1 MGGGSE
7 SFRRFFCPDAPHRVT
22 KRRSLLSARVTQ
34 NEDIIAGMDN
44 KQIARILRETAQLLE
59 IDGAII
65 GRYRSYEKAAE
76 LIETLT
82 QPVEQMVA
90 TPEKLLELPGI
101 GQGMVEHLTEIV
113 KTGDYSL
120 RQKLLKKFPP
130 TLLEVLTLQSL
141 GPKKVLLL
149 WKQFKCATVADVE
162 KLAREGKLRDLPGF
176 GEKSEQ
182 NILKAVETFK
192 KGSGRF
198 LLPTVEDAANEIAEH
213 IKKAGKMVESVTPA
227 GSLRRGKETVGD
239 LDLLVTMAPQKKDEK
254 NGKSQQAVIDEVAG
268 HILKYARIDQ
278 VLAHG
283 ENKVSFTLSNGL
295 QVDVR
300 LLEKENFGAA
310 LLYFTGSKEH
320 NVRLRGRAN
329 DMGWTLNE
337 YELATLGDRAAETEV
352 EDTKSKS
359 AGAKIRVS
367 SASPLKAAAKK
378 GTKAGGAK
386 AGNERQ
392 KGAMPAAGSAPR
404 ESKGGVRVAGR
415 TEEEIYEK
423 LGLEYVPPE
432 LRENSGEIE
441 AAEKHALPELV
452 ELRDIKGDLQMHTT
466 ASDGK
471 NTMEEMAA
479 AAKAMGHQ
487 YIAITDHSKAV
498 TVANGL
504 DEKRMAQHIKNLRA
518 ADAKGLGIR
527 VLVGSEVDV
536 LKDGRLDYSDEILA
550 QLEVVVCSVH
560 SYFNLERAEMTERM
574 LAAIEN
580 PYTQIIGHPTG
591 RLLLRRDEL
600 PYDMEKVLDAC
611 AKHGVA
617 MECNSYPDRL
627 DLKDVYLRMCKE
639 KSVKVVISTDS
650 HTTGNLKFIRYG
662 VTVARRGWL
671 EKKDVINTLPV
682 QEFLAALRAK
692 PGQQRRAA
700 KR

>member
-1 MGGGSE
+1 MT
-7 SFRRFFCPDAPHRVT
+7 RFFV
-22 KRRSLLSARVTQ
+22 
-34 NEDIIAGMDN
+34 EDIIAGMDN

-113 KTGDYSL
+113 KTGDYAL

-141 GPKKVLLL
+141 GPKKVLIL

-162 KLAREGKLRDLPGF
+162 KLAREGKLRDLSGF

-198 LLPTVEDAANEIAEH
+198 LVPTVEDAANEIAEH

-227 GSLRRGKETVGD
+227 GSLRRGKETIGD
-239 LDLLVTMAPQKKDEK
+239 LDLLVTMAEPGGVGKGAGKKVESAQKKDET
-254 NGKSQQAVIDEVAG
+254 NGKSRQDIIDQVAA
-268 HILKYARIDQ
+268 HILKYPHLDQ

-310 LLYFTGSKEH
+310 LMYFTGSKEH

-337 YELATLGDRAAETEV
+337 YEMATLGDSGAEAEI
-352 EDTKSKS
+352 EDAKSKS

-367 SASPLKAAAKK
+367 LGSPLKAGPKK
-378 GTKAGGAK
+378 ETKSGGTKNAKEKAQAETAAANAGPG
-386 AGNERQ
+386 
-392 KGAMPAAGSAPR
+392 
-404 ESKGGVRVAGR
+404 ESKGVRVAGR

-423 LGLEYVPPE
+423 LGLEFVPPE

-441 AAEKHALPELV
+441 AAEKHALPKLV
-452 ELRDIKGDLQMHTT
+452 ELRDIKGDLQMHST

-471 NTMEEMAA
+471 NTVEEMAA
-479 AAKAMGHQ
+479 AAKALGHE

-518 ADAKGLGIR
+518 VDTKGVGIR
-527 VLVGSEVDV
+527 VLAGSEVDV
-536 LKDGRLDYSDEILA
+536 LKDGRLDYSDEILE

-600 PYDMEKVLDAC
+600 PYDIEKVLDAC

-617 MECNSYPDRL
+617 MECNAYPDRL
-627 DLKDVYLRMCKE
+627 DLKDVYLRMCKG
-639 KSVKVVISTDS
+639 KGVKVVISTDS
-650 HTTGNLKFIRYG
+650 HSTGNLKFIRYG
-662 VTVARRGWL
+662 VTMARRGWL
-671 EKKDVINTLPV
+671 EKKDVINTLPMK
-682 QEFLAALRAK
+682 EFLAALRDK
-692 PGQQRRAA
+692 PGRQSRAA
-700 KR
+700 KS